1 MAQAPDQFPGPAKL
15 PRFNP
20 HRDNERL
27 AAGVPRPQLHAM
39 LTIHGAALIAELI
52 AAAALI
58 IALIGFRVRRTTPWL
73 LYAAIALAMLMTTV
87 VVIVGVSST

>member
-1 MAQAPDQFPGPAKL
+1 
-15 PRFNP
+15 
-20 HRDNERL
+20 
-27 AAGVPRPQLHAM
+27 M
-39 LTIHGAALIAELI
+39 LTIYGAALIAELT

-73 LYAAIALAMLMTTV
+73 PYAAIALAMLMTTV